1 MLSLTLFSHSVSTL
15 SLHYFTFITFAES
28 LHIHRRK
35 PQRGVQSF
43 DKVSTLTLR
52 ALSSFS
58 LRGFSK
64 KKGELLQSVFHFY
77 RLVAGKQWEKSKK
90 IWFQFV
96 FFYCG
101 FCFEFLIE
109 LLKKIETLLFFEI
122 RLYFW
127 VCLYLLWNRI
137 MFLGLFI
144 FAEDFILVLC

>member
-1 MLSLTLFSHSVSTL
+1 MRSLKT
-15 SLHYFTFITFAES
+15 
-28 LHIHRRK
+28 
-35 PQRGVQSF
+35 
-43 DKVSTLTLR
+43 
-52 ALSSFS
+52 
-58 LRGFSK
+58 K
-64 KKGELLQSVFHFY
+64 KKSELLQSVFHFY

-96 FFYCG
+96 FFYFG

-144 FAEDFILVLC
+144 FAEDLILVLCLSKFTLI

>member
-1 MLSLTLFSHSVSTL
+1 MRSLKT
-15 SLHYFTFITFAES
+15 
-28 LHIHRRK
+28 
-35 PQRGVQSF
+35 
-43 DKVSTLTLR
+43 
-52 ALSSFS
+52 
-58 LRGFSK
+58 K
-64 KKGELLQSVFHFY
+64 KKGELLQNVFHFHC
-77 RLVAGKQWEKSKK
+77 LVAGKQWEKSKK

-96 FFYCG
+96 FFY
-101 FCFEFLIE
+101 FEFLIE